1 MAAPEFVHLH
11 VHSEYSLLDGA
22 CRTKDL
28 ASKAKAA
35 GMPAVALTDHGNLFG
50 AIEFYK
56 NCRAEGVKPII
67 GCEVYLAPGDHR
79 DRKTPHGQPHSTH
92 LLLLC
97 KDRAGYENLMKLVSE
112 AHLHGQYYKPRVSK
126 DLLRKYREGLICTS
140 ACLQGEVARAIAAGD
155 EAQTRATIQS
165 FVDIFG
171 RDDFYLEMA
180 DHGLEQQKRV
190 NRELKRLAKETGL
203 KLICTNDVHYV
214 EAGHAAA
221 HDVLLCIQT
230 GAQINDPNRM
240 RYPSPEFYFK
250 SAEQM
255 AELFADTPEAL
266 AHTLEIAEKCNL
278 EIELGVDKFPKFDLP
293 PGKTNVEYFT
303 ELCQEGARRRYGERA
318 ASEEIQDRLKLEMD
332 VMTGTGFVD
341 YFLITWD
348 FIRHAKEQD
357 IPVGLGR
364 GSAAGSMVAYC
375 LEITDLDPLPYGLYF
390 ERFLN
395 PERISPP
402 DIDIDFCY
410 NRRPEVIQYVRDKYG
425 EESVAQ
431 IITFGTLGAKMAVRD
446 VGRVLG
452 LSYGE
457 ADRLAKMIPFDLKMT
472 LERALRENPELQ
484 QAYDEEER
492 TREVIDY
499 AKTLEGLCRQAG
511 VHAAGVV
518 IADGPLTNNL
528 PVTRDDS
535 GGVVTQYSMDPL
547 TDVGAL
553 KMDFLGLKTL
563 TVVQDCL
570 DTIEANH
577 GIKMKP
583 EDIPLDDPK
592 TFELLQQAR
601 NAGLFQVESPG
612 MCDACRRIKP
622 ARVEDI
628 IAIGALFRP
637 GPMEFIPLYADRK
650 NGKVPVEYP
659 HPLLEEIL
667 EETYGIIIYQ
677 EQVMM
682 AARILAGYT
691 LGGADKLRR
700 AMGKKKVEEM
710 KKHREIF
717 VRGCAEYHQIK
728 EKKANE
734 LFDLLDK
741 FAGYGFNKAHAA
753 CYGVLTVQ
761 TAYLKANYPVE
772 FMAALMSNDMDNT
785 DKVALFVEEARRMGI
800 EVLPPDVNAS
810 GVTFTTGPGHIRY
823 GLAAVK
829 SVGREACRQIV
840 AARQEA
846 GPFEGI
852 ADLAV
857 RVGNRQLNKKMLEAL
872 VKTGG
877 FDAFGPVRRR
887 MMAEIDPAMSEAASV
902 ARDKEQGQGG
912 LFGDGFDFLGGGNG
926 NGAAHANGHANG
938 NGAAPE
944 PAEADWPLV
953 ERLGYE
959 KELLGF
965 YLSGH
970 PLDELEPEMRA
981 LQMHT
986 VAGLGEAGAN
996 TVTRL
1001 AGILA
1006 KVEVRTTR
1014 EGNRPWARFTLED
1027 QTGATELLCFPDQYA
1042 ALPRIPEVGEVVVA
1056 IGQVDQRD
1064 EAPKLKLQEVMTID
1078 EARANCYRGL
1088 RLHLDLAALDATRL
1102 AELQRMVFDHPGK
1115 LRLGLRC
1122 HRRNGGDTEKFV
1134 DLAVGEHI
1142 AVDFNADLA
1151 RGLTR
1156 LLGRA
1161 SLEVVATKRLPAAE
1175 KRRWAKRAQA

>member
-28 ASKAKAA
+28 AAKAKAM

-56 NCRAEGVKPII
+56 NCQAAGVKPII

-79 DRKTPHGQPHSTH
+79 DKKTKSGQPHSTH
-92 LLLLC
+92 LILLC
-97 KDRAGYENLMKLVSE
+97 KDRTGYQNLMKLVSE
-112 AHLHGQYYKPRVSK
+112 AHLHGHYYKPRISK
-126 DLLRKYREGLICTS
+126 ALLREHREGLICTS

-155 EAQTRATIQS
+155 DKLARDTIQS

-171 RDDFYLEMA
+171 PDDFYLEMA
-180 DHGLEQQKRV
+180 DHGLEVQKRV
-190 NRELKRLAKETGL
+190 NLELKKLSKEMGL
-203 KLICTNDVHYV
+203 KLICVNDVHYV
-214 EAGHAAA
+214 EAAHAAA

-250 SAEQM
+250 TPEQM

-266 AHTLEIAEKCNL
+266 ANTLEIAEKCNL
-278 EIELGVDKFPKFDLP
+278 EIELGVNKFPKFDVP
-293 PGKTNVEYFT
+293 DGKTNIEYFT
-303 ELCQEGARRRYGERA
+303 ELCQAGARQRYGERA
-318 ASEEIQDRLKLEMD
+318 ATPEIQDRLKLEMD

-341 YFLITWD
+341 YFIITWD
-348 FIRHAKEQD
+348 FIRYAKEQD

-410 NRRPEVIQYVRDKYG
+410 NRRPEVIQYVREKYG

-457 ADRLAKMIPFDLKMT
+457 ADRLAKMIPFDPKMT
-472 LERALRENPELQ
+472 LARALKENPELQ
-484 QAYDEEER
+484 QAYDEEEQ
-492 TREVIDY
+492 TRNVIDY

-518 IADGPLTNNL
+518 IADGALTNNL

-570 DTIEANH
+570 DLIEANH
-577 GIKMKP
+577 GVKMKP
-583 EDIPLDDPK
+583 AEIPLDDKK
-592 TFELLQQAR
+592 TFELLQQAK

-628 IAIGALFRP
+628 VAIGALFRP

-659 HPLLEEIL
+659 HKLLEEIL

-710 KKHREIF
+710 QKHREIF
-717 VRGCAEYHQIK
+717 VAGCAEHHQIN

-800 EVLPPDVNAS
+800 PVLAPDVNKS
-810 GVTFTTGPGHIRY
+810 LDTFGTEDGAIRY
-823 GLAAVK
+823 GMAAIK
-829 SVGREACRQIV
+829 GVGREACKQIV
-840 AARQEA
+840 AERKNGA
-846 GPFEGI
+846 FESI

-857 RVGNRQLNKKMLEAL
+857 RVGNRYLNKKMLESLIKA
-872 VKTGG
+872 GG
-877 FDAFGPVRRR
+877 FDAFGRTRKSLL
-887 MMAEIDPAMSEAASV
+887 ADIDPAMAEAASV
-902 ARDKEQGQGG
+902 AKDKEQGQGG
-912 LFGDGFDFLGGGNG
+912 LFGDGFDLIGGGNG
-926 NGAAHANGHANG
+926 NGNGHANGHANG
-938 NGAAPE
+938 NGHQVE
-944 PAEADWPLV
+944 EAEFPLV
-953 ERLGYE
+953 EMLGYE

-970 PLDELEPEMRA
+970 PLDELASEMKA

-986 VAGLGEAGAN
+986 VENLAEANAN
-996 TVTRL
+996 AVTRL
-1001 AGILA
+1001 AGILT

-1027 QTGATELLCFPDQYA
+1027 QTAATELLCFPDQYA
-1042 ALPRIPEVGEVVVA
+1042 ALPRIPEAGEVVVV
-1056 IGQVDQRD
+1056 IGQVDKRD
-1064 EAPKLKLQEVMTID
+1064 EAPKLKLTEIMSID
-1078 EARANCYRGL
+1078 DARATCYRGL
-1088 RLHLDLAALDATRL
+1088 RLHLDLAALDAKRL
-1102 AELQRMVFDHPGK
+1102 AEVQQAVFDHPGK

-1122 HRRNGGDTEKFV
+1122 HRREEKKFIDLSVGD
-1134 DLAVGEHI
+1134 HI
-1142 AVDFNADLA
+1142 AIDFNAELSKDLI
-1151 RGLTR
+1151 R
-1156 LLGRA
+1156 LLGA
-1161 SLEVVATKRLPAAE
+1161 ENLELVATKKLPQPE
-1175 KRRWAKRAQA
+1175 KRRWAKKGG